1 MNYYANSV
9 GYAFKQ
15 CFRNGVSISKKI
27 TTDDEHLQELKNLAK
42 EYLMALEIVEEPA
55 QLYNGI
61 DEKLIAKVLA
71 ASSLQDCYK

>member
-1 MNYYANSV
+1 MDYYANSV
-9 GYAFKQ
+9 GYAFEQ
-15 CFRNGVSISKKI
+15 CYSSGIAITKKL

-61 DEKLIAKVLA
+61 DGKLIAKVLA
-71 ASSLQDCYK
+71 ATNLQDCYK

>member
-9 GYAFKQ
+9 GYAFEQ
-15 CFRNGVSISKKI
+15 CLSSGVSISKKI